1 MCYMI
6 TYYIIFMVGDYM
18 TKIISLSEPI
28 YSLVKKHSEVV
39 KIMEDLGFEGMTNKK
54 TINTVG
60 RIMTLEKGARF
71 KSIDI
76 NKIKQEFE
84 KNNFIVKE

>member
-1 MCYMI
+1 
-6 TYYIIFMVGDYM
+6 MVGDIM
-18 TKIISLSEPI
+18 EKVISLTDSI
-28 YSLVKKHSEVV
+28 YNLVKKYNEVIE
-39 KIMEDLGFEGMTNKK
+39 IMEDLGFEGMTNKN

-60 RIMTLEKGARF
+60 RIMTLEKGAKF

-76 NKIKQEFE
+76 KKIRDEFE

>member
-1 MCYMI
+1 MAK
-6 TYYIIFMVGDYM
+6 V
-18 TKIISLSEPI
+18 ISLSDSI
-28 YSLVKKHSEVV
+28 YNLVNKHVEVI
-39 KIMEDLGFEGMTNKK
+39 KIMEELGFEGMTNRK

-60 RIMTLEKGARF
+60 RIMTLQKGAKF

-84 KNNFIVKE
+84 KNNFIVEE

>member
-1 MCYMI
+1 
-6 TYYIIFMVGDYM
+6 MVGDIM
-18 TKIISLSEPI
+18 DKVISLTDSI
-28 YSLVKKHSEVV
+28 YNLVNKYEEVIE
-39 KIMEDLGFEGMTNKK
+39 IMETLGFEGMTNKK

-60 RIMTLEKGARF
+60 RIMTLEKGAKF

-76 NKIKQEFE
+76 KKIRDEFE